1 MRVILVESMKAD
13 PRVYIQRETDRRLE
27 STSVQFPLL
36 DSDFNIVRQ
45 DRRRI
50 IDRRKSNL
58 KLIWQQ
64 NQPIRHTNS
73 LTLDYENQNFF
84 FDTRLLHFN
93 LGRSHQSDLL
103 IDNRFVSKKH
113 AIISYEN
120 GEFVLQDNSL
130 NGTFIK
136 MEDLGKIRIQGQ
148 KVYLYGTGVISL
160 GVPIGK
166 NEEPFISFYCD

>member
-1 MRVILVESMKAD
+1 MESVKAES
-13 PRVYIQRETDRRLE
+13 RVYIQREADRRLE

-50 IDRRKSNL
+50 IDRRRSNL

-64 NQPIRHTNS
+64 NQPIRHTSS
-73 LTLDYENQNFF
+73 LTLGYENQNFF
-84 FDTRLLHFN
+84 FDTRLQNFS
-93 LGRSHQSDLL
+93 LGRSHQSDLR
-103 IDNRFVSKKH
+103 IESRFVSKKH
-113 AIISYEN
+113 AVISYEN
-120 GEFVLQDNSL
+120 GEFVLQDDSL

-148 KVYLYGTGVISL
+148 KVYLYGAGVINL
-160 GVPIGK
+160 GMPIGK
-166 NEEPFISFYCD
+166 NEEPVIYFHCD